1 MDTTEHTVTVKITD
15 PNKNG
20 KLKIEVSYKDG
31 AAFTNTY
38 EASGSATLSFTKN
51 MKNRA
56 FLDTDW
62 FKFTISRGTD
72 NVSKNAPLPSSP
84 TMER

>member
-1 MDTTEHTVTVKITD
+1 MGNTYTYKVKETAVVSGYNIKMDTTEHTVTVKITD

-62 FKFTISRGTD
+62 FG
-72 NVSKNAPLPSSP
+72 
-84 TMER
+84 